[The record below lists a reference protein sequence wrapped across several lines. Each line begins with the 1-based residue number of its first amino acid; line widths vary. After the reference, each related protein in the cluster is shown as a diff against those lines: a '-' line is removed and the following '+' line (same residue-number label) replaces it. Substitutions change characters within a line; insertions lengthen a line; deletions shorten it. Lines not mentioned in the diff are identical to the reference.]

1 MRGGSPGNTA
11 HILKGT
17 IMTTTNQ
24 PVFNVVLV
32 ATDPD
37 SPDNIPMSEAHW
49 ELTAEEVQSVSAAF
63 IAKMLSET
71 GRGTMVFH
79 MRLIAD

>member
-1 MRGGSPGNTA
+1 
-11 HILKGT
+11 
-17 IMTTTNQ
+17 MTTTSR

-49 ELTAEEVQSVSAAF
+49 ELTADEVQSVSAAF
-63 IAKMLSET
+63 IAKVYRET
-71 GRGTMVFH
+71 GRGNMVFH
-79 MRLIAD
+79 MRSTAD

>member
-1 MRGGSPGNTA
+1 
-11 HILKGT
+11 
-17 IMTTTNQ
+17 MTTANQ

-63 IAKMLSET
+63 IAKVHSET
-71 GRGTMVFH
+71 GRGNMVFH
-79 MRLIAD
+79 MRAIAD